1 MAAVRYSKPTLRR
14 RPDYVISTEKEYVS
28 QTMMMKPNTT
38 AYDPD
43 YGVMKGTTKFMPQRA
58 WNSVGHNN
66 GNWSRQTAD
75 LVGHMSS
82 PPAKKTNTP
91 AFQPKY
97 SGCAVNHY
105 FIFLFGSI
113 NVSRIFSGPTPPL
126 TRPVTYTSQYPSDFG
141 AD

>member
-97 SGCAVNHY
+97 SGCAVISLFHFLIWVHQCLPY
-105 FIFLFGSI
+105 FF
-113 NVSRIFSGPTPPL
+113 
-126 TRPVTYTSQYPSDFG
+126 RPYTTTHAACDIHFAVPERLRC
-141 AD
+141 